1 MAVNISARQF
11 QDTDYTME
19 TLSWLKEMRIPI
31 SIDDFGTGYCSHL
44 EHENAIVKA
53 IIGLGHSL
61 NLKVIAEGVET
72 SEQMELLH
80 RYGCNGV
87 QGYLFGKPMPAE
99 EFARILKK

>member
-1 MAVNISARQF
+1 
-11 QDTDYTME
+11 
-19 TLSWLKEMRIPI
+19 MRIPI
-31 SIDDFGTGYCSHL
+31 SIDDFGTGYCSLTYLRKYPFNKLKIDKTFIRDIVDL

-99 EFARILKK
+99 ELARILT